1 MAAWSPTE
9 GGPMGW
15 VDKLLGRDKRDGDR
29 PAEQEQSGPV
39 GEEQLLADARERIR
53 SGFLDR
59 DDLAGWVAGGHD
71 LAEDDP
77 RPLRAAAQAW
87 DERLAEQAGW
97 TGESDYDRL
106 AAAFADLEA
115 SGVLARMNFTCCNTC
130 GTTEIDDERTPDH
143 DAPEGAYPF
152 REWAYTFFHSQD
164 AERLADAPADLF
176 LTYSSFR
183 PAADVD
189 PDLMARA
196 RAGEQEAREQ
206 VVRHTDATVGR
217 IVVDALAAHGLA
229 PDWSGD
235 PTRRIAV
242 PITDWRKPLP

>member
-1 MAAWSPTE
+1 
-9 GGPMGW
+9 MGW
-15 VDKLLGRDKRDGDR
+15 VDKLLGRDGRAGNR
-29 PAEQEQSGPV
+29 PAEPEGAAPV
-39 GEEQLLADARERIR
+39 GDEQLLADAREVIR

-77 RPLRAAAQAW
+77 RALRAAAQAW

-97 TGESDYDRL
+97 VGESDYDRL
-106 AAAFADLEA
+106 AAAFADLEE
-115 SGVLARMNFTCCNTC
+115 SGVVARMNFTCCNTC
-130 GTTEIDDERTPDH
+130 GTTEIDDERTPDP
-143 DAPEGAYPF
+143 DAAEGAYPF

-164 AERLADAPADLF
+164 AERLADGPADLF

-183 PAADVD
+183 PAADVA

-196 RAGEQEAREQ
+196 RAGDQDAREQ

-217 IVVDALAAHGLA
+217 IVVDALTAHGLT